1 VSPGTE
7 LGGWRSFSQK
17 QAGSR
22 RSSGSGQS
30 FGGKRSS
37 GGKQSSGDRHKPGGE
52 AAHDMADGKPR
63 KFGYANSG
71 VVLAAG
77 DGVTRFQAGDRV
89 ACMGAGYALHATH
102 AVVPQNLCALL
113 PAGVSFAQAAYM
125 HLAATALQAVRR
137 GEPQL
142 GEYAAVV
149 GLGIVGQLTARLYQL
164 AGAYVI
170 GWDQIPLRF
179 ETARSW
185 GIDAVASAV
194 GADESDEE
202 KARVAETRRFAGGN
216 GLDAAVIAFGGDADG
231 AIRQIIACMKMTPD
245 GHSMGRI
252 VIVGGA
258 HFSYTTATNNIDIRR
273 SARTGPGYHDESWE
287 TGADYPPVFVRW
299 STRAHLELALRL
311 IGEGKLDVDALTT
324 HRLPFSDIDK
334 EIPRLLKKADAL
346 LGVVFEMG
354 DFD

>member
-1 VSPGTE
+1 VSRRKVAALADDGSILLVEEPIPPLRAGMVLVEVRASLVSPGTE

-17 QAGSR
+17 QAGSGR
-22 RSSGSGQS
+22 
-30 FGGKRSS
+30 
-37 GGKQSSGDRHKPGGE
+37 SSGDRHKLGGE

-113 PAGVSFAQAAYM
+113 PASVSFTQAAYM

-137 GEPQL
+137 GEPRL

-170 GWDQIPLRF
+170 GWDQIPLRL
-179 ETARSW
+179 ETAR
-185 GIDAVASAV
+185 
-194 GADESDEE
+194 
-202 KARVAETRRFAGGN
+202 N
-216 GLDAAVIAFGGDADG
+216 
-231 AIRQIIACMKMTPD
+231 
-245 GHSMGRI
+245 
-252 VIVGGA
+252 
-258 HFSYTTATNNIDIRR
+258 
-273 SARTGPGYHDESWE
+273 
-287 TGADYPPVFVRW
+287 
-299 STRAHLELALRL
+299 
-311 IGEGKLDVDALTT
+311 
-324 HRLPFSDIDK
+324 
-334 EIPRLLKKADAL
+334 
-346 LGVVFEMG
+346 
-354 DFD
+354 